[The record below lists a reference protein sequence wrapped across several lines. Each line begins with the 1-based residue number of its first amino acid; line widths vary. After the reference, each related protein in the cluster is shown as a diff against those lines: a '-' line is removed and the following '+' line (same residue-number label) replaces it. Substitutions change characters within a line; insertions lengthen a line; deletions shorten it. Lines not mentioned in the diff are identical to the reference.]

1 MIMFQI
7 PIELKIAL
15 GGVLTMLITA
25 GLKSF
30 AKLLGKDFS
39 GGWSALVAVIVASIL
54 FSVDALV
61 ALTPVEY
68 QEVVAGIFGL
78 IITVLSAFG
87 LHYTRKN
94 P

>member
-1 MIMFQI
+1 MFGM
-7 PIELKIAL
+7 PIELKVAL
-15 GGVLTMLITA
+15 GGLLTLLITA
-25 GLKSF
+25 GFKSM
-30 AKLLGKDFS
+30 ANLVGKDFS
-39 GGWSALVAVIVASIL
+39 GGWAALVGAIVASIL
-54 FSVDALV
+54 FSVDAIV

-68 QEVVAGIFGL
+68 QEVVAGVFGL

>member
-1 MIMFQI
+1 MFAL

-15 GGVLTMLITA
+15 GGFLTMLITA
-25 GLKSF
+25 GLKS
-30 AKLLGKDFS
+30 AANLVGKDFS
-39 GGWSALVAVIVASIL
+39 GGWSALVAAIVASIL

-94 P
+94 G